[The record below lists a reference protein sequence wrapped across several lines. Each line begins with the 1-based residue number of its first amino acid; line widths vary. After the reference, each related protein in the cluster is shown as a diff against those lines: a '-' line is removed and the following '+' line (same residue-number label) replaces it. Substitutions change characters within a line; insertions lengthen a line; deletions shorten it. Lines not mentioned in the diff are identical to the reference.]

1 MTWDGTMSVRIGAL
15 DVQHREMV
23 DLLNELHDAVLAQA
37 DRSTMRGLLQR
48 LLRHCIEHF
57 ESEERLFDQYEY
69 PGRVAHK
76 GKHDE
81 MCEQVQTV
89 VREFEAGKPVLTE
102 TLVKF
107 LQTWLDHHI
116 KGSDRLYA
124 SYLNRKGVF

>member
-1 MTWDGTMSVRIGAL
+1 MSVRIGTL
-15 DVQHREMV
+15 DVQHQEMV
-23 DLLNELHDAVLAQA
+23 ELLNEMHDAVLAGA
-37 DRSTMRGLLQR
+37 DRQIMRGLLQR
-48 LLRHCIEHF
+48 LKQHCTEHF
-57 ESEERLFDQYEY
+57 ETEERLFEQYEY

-81 MCEQVQTV
+81 MCEQVQSVT
-89 VREFEAGKPVLTE
+89 REFEAGQPVLTE

-124 SYLNRKGVF
+124 SFLNRKGVF